1 MNDAESVSQRLIRIG
16 AEVIATG
23 FGVAY
28 LTPIAKATLASAAA
42 TVVYVAIRWGDE
54 SFVFWLPLL
63 IAITFFVGAWASS
76 KIATEEDPDPSRA
89 VIDEF
94 AGQWAALLFL
104 PVYWQWM
111 LASFVLFR
119 LFDVIKPFGIRRLE
133 KVSHGW
139 GIMLDDLA
147 AGILTALVLNI
158 ARLLI
163 DAYIM

>member
-1 MNDAESVSQRLIRIG
+1 MNGTETPPQRLIRLG

-42 TVVYVAIRWGDE
+42 IAVYAAIRWGDE
-54 SFVFWLPLL
+54 DFVFWLPLL
-63 IAITFFVGAWASS
+63 IAVTFFVGAWASS
-76 KIATEEDPDPSRA
+76 RIATEEDPDPSRA

-94 AGQWAALLFL
+94 AGQWAAVLFL
-104 PVYWQWM
+104 PVHWQWM

-133 KVSHGW
+133 RVPRGW

-147 AGILTALVLNI
+147 AGVLTAVILNV

-163 DAYIM
+163 DAWL